1 MKPTKEGRPWE
12 PRHAASSTKSAGAA
26 TTCVSSPSPCARP
39 SGARAR
45 ARVRVQEARIRSI
58 FNTVA
63 VLLVALTALGLVRVA
78 VLARAAE
85 MTMTESSLT
94 KEIKTQR
101 IETDQLEL
109 DRTNLATPS
118 RIEEIA
124 SATMSMSRPQSV
136 RYITMPGVAAVAG
149 ATGTAAA
156 DPAADPAT
164 RTSSISG
171 AERVAAI
178 LGTLAEMS
186 AGEAQT
192 LLVGDVG
199 LAGSR

>member
-1 MKPTKEGRPWE
+1 M
-12 PRHAASSTKSAGAA
+12 GAA
-26 TTCVSSPSPCARP
+26 ARRIEHEERGRRDHLRVVPKPVRSAKRSASP
-39 SGARAR
+39 R
-45 ARVRVQEARIRSI
+45 ARVRVQEARARSV
-58 FNTVA
+58 FNTIA
-63 VLLVALTALGLVRVA
+63 VLLVAFTALGLVRVA

-85 MTMTESSLT
+85 MTLTESSLT

-136 RYITMPGVAAVAG
+136 RYITMPGAAG
-149 ATGTAAA
+149 AAGTAAA
-156 DPAADPAT
+156 SDPAADTAAGT
-164 RTSSISG
+164 ASVSG
-171 AERVAAI
+171 AERMAAI

-186 AGEAQT
+186 AGEAQA